1 MEKIEKDLLKEITGI
16 ENGKFEGAYNIRKDG
31 QGVERQ
37 ITENINIVT
46 KKDVSGID
54 IYVKEN
60 TKFEIVHIPVIIT
73 QSGIKDVVLYES
85 GVFDEIGKTPT
96 INMRMI
102 ALGFLGLVDKE
113 KVNLS
118 NENLNAYD
126 LDWFN
131 INDVPNLAF
140 LHNDMIKASL
150 ENLRELIIQSDILK
164 VLLPNEFTM
173 PELQNIFEAILC
185 KTFDRRNFRKKILSL
200 NIVDDTKK
208 EISINGNKP
217 SKLYKFKKNLEKK
230 KVF

>member
-1 MEKIEKDLLKEITGI
+1 MKVENELYKNQGIHVISSIFTVDSGKVKVLLIKRRNEPYKDYWALVGGALYNNESIEDGIRREIYEKSGL
-16 ENGKFEGAYNIRKDG
+16 
-31 QGVERQ
+31 
-37 ITENINIVT
+37 
-46 KKDVSGID
+46 KDV
-54 IYVKEN
+54 K
-60 TKFEIVHIPVIIT
+60 
-73 QSGIKDVVLYES
+73 LYES

-96 INMRMI
+96 INMRMV
-102 ALGFLGLVDKE
+102 ALGYLGLVNK
-113 KVNLS
+113 NA
-118 NENLNAYD
+118 NNLNNID
-126 LDWFN
+126 VEWFD
-131 INDVPNLAF
+131 INEVPDLAF

-173 PELQNIFEAILC
+173 PELQNIFEAILG

-200 NIVDDTKK
+200 NIVDDTNK

>member
-1 MEKIEKDLLKEITGI
+1 MKVENVLYKNQGIHVISSIFTVDNGKVKVLLLKRRNEPYKDYWALVGGALYNNESIEDGIRREIYEKSGL
-16 ENGKFEGAYNIRKDG
+16 
-31 QGVERQ
+31 
-37 ITENINIVT
+37 
-46 KKDVSGID
+46 KDV
-54 IYVKEN
+54 K
-60 TKFEIVHIPVIIT
+60 
-73 QSGIKDVVLYES
+73 LYES

-96 INMRMI
+96 INMRMV
-102 ALGFLGLVDKE
+102 ALGYLGLVNK
-113 KVNLS
+113 NA
-118 NENLNAYD
+118 NNLN
-126 LDWFN
+126 N
-131 INDVPNLAF
+131 NDVEWFDINEVPDLAF

-173 PELQNIFEAILC
+173 PELQNIFEAILG

-200 NIVDDTKK
+200 NIVDDTNK

>member
-1 MEKIEKDLLKEITGI
+1 MKVENVLYKNQGIHVISSIFTVDNGKVKVLLLKRRNEPYKDYWALVGGALYNNESIEDGIRGEIYEKSGL
-16 ENGKFEGAYNIRKDG
+16 
-31 QGVERQ
+31 
-37 ITENINIVT
+37 
-46 KKDVSGID
+46 KDV
-54 IYVKEN
+54 K
-60 TKFEIVHIPVIIT
+60 
-73 QSGIKDVVLYES
+73 LYES

-96 INMRMI
+96 INMRMV
-102 ALGFLGLVDKE
+102 ALGYLGLVNK
-113 KVNLS
+113 NANS
-118 NENLNAYD
+118 LN
-126 LDWFN
+126 N
-131 INDVPNLAF
+131 NDVEWFDINEVPDLAF

-173 PELQNIFEAILC
+173 PELQNIFEAILG

-200 NIVDDTKK
+200 NIVDDTNK

>member
-1 MEKIEKDLLKEITGI
+1 MRVENKLYENQGI
-16 ENGKFEGAYNIRKDG
+16 HVISSIFTVDNGKVKVLLVKRNNEPYKDYWALVGGALYNNESIDNGIRR
-31 QGVERQ
+31 E
-37 ITENINIVT
+37 
-46 KKDVSGID
+46 
-54 IYVKEN
+54 IYEK
-60 TKFEIVHIPVIIT
+60 
-73 QSGIKDVVLYES
+73 SGIKDVVLYES

-173 PELQNIFEAILC
+173 PELQNIFEAILG
-185 KTFDRRNFRKKILSL
+185 KRFDRRNFRKKILSL